1 MKSRSLPSAYLVLM
15 LGVLSLGFSAI
26 FVRWADAPGTVTA
39 FYRMAIGSL
48 VMALPFLA
56 QSRGGR
62 VSLGTRRGLW
72 LAALGGIFFGADLT
86 LWTTGIMRSGATVP
100 TLMANTAPLWVGFG
114 SWILFG
120 ERQSAGFWL
129 GTLLAFSG
137 AAAVLGG
144 DLGAESVLESGGL
157 LGLGAAVFYGG
168 YYLVTQRARDAIG
181 TLPYFWVSTTAS
193 ALTLLGVNL
202 LLGEPLRGYSTFTWG
217 LFLATGLFVQV
228 VGWMAINYTQG
239 HLPASLVSVTML
251 GQPVLTALIAW
262 PLFGE
267 TLSAWQFVGGV
278 AVLLGVYWVHR
289 TRIEVKG

>member
-1 MKSRSLPSAYLVLM
+1 MKAKSIPSAYLLLV

-56 QSRGGR
+56 
-62 VSLGTRRGLW
+62 GTRRGLW
-72 LAALGGIFFGADLT
+72 LAVLGGVFFGADLT

-114 SWILFG
+114 SWLLFD
-120 ERQSAGFWL
+120 ERQPVGFWL
-129 GTLLAFSG
+129 GTLLALGG
-137 AAAVLGG
+137 AAMVLGG
-144 DLGAESVLESGGL
+144 DPEAGAVLESGGL

-193 ALTLLGVNL
+193 AATLLGVNL
-202 LLGEPLRGYSTFTWG
+202 VLGAALWGYPAFTWG

-228 VGWMAINYTQG
+228 AGWMVINYAQG

-251 GQPVLTALIAW
+251 GQPVVTALIAW
-262 PLFGE
+262 PFFGE
-267 TLSAWQFVGGV
+267 TLNGWQFVGGA
-278 AVLLGVYWVHR
+278 AVLAGVYWVHR
-289 TRIEVKG
+289 QRGASASAVFKESL